1 VSDIDTAALV
11 RSYEALE
18 KLALTKMDDGERV
31 SWYQQRA
38 ISAEEANRQLAA
50 DVARSEVIK
59 EFPNVDVEDLVGL
72 KNKDEMKA
80 VATRIHAKVE
90 KAKAAGQLV
99 VEEAVKEAL
108 KASDEQIKDMQKVY
122 GKPRTPQ
129 AGDVTGSESQR
140 RQEEASAGLG
150 AEGQKK
156 IEYGT
161 MEAVSDAARRAAE
174 PLLGALGFIDREK
187 K

>member
-1 VSDIDTAALV
+1 MELIAA
-11 RSYEALE
+11 RIQG
-18 KLALTKMDDGERV
+18 KM
-31 SWYQQRA
+31 
-38 ISAEEANRQLAA
+38 
-50 DVARSEVIK
+50 
-59 EFPNVDVEDLVGL
+59 
-72 KNKDEMKA
+72 
-80 VATRIHAKVE
+80 E
-90 KAKAAGQLV
+90 KAQAKGQEI
-99 VEEAVKEAL
+99 VEAAVKDAL
-108 KASDEQIKDMQKVY
+108 GKKDDEIAEMRKVY

-174 PLLGALGFIDREK
+174 PLPGALGFIDREK